1 MIPLDIK
8 HAIFT
13 YIKIG
18 LLRDFCQK
26 IGGVGSKLSR
36 IIIVGLIPWIGLLC
50 PPPLPY
56 IAKTSGDNN
65 GGTICTCYSIL
76 AQTIYAWED
85 Y

>member
-36 IIIVGLIPWIGLLC
+36 IIIVGLIP
-50 PPPLPY
+50 
-56 IAKTSGDNN
+56 
-65 GGTICTCYSIL
+65 
-76 AQTIYAWED
+76 
-85 Y
+85 